1 MNQFNL
7 DLSLRAVTQ
16 EDESLVLAWANDP
29 EVRRWSWKNTLEIQ
43 TSEHRQWFKEKLAN
57 ENTGIWIMQRQGVSC
72 GLIRIEV
79 EGHIAIL
86 NYSIAAEHRGKNL
99 GTRMLCLAVEKV
111 LSEYGPLKIIAH
123 TIPKNAVSHKT
134 LEKAGFTKDTSISTA
149 RCVSYVFIG
158 DGKES

>member
-1 MNQFNL
+1 MNHFDF
-7 DLSLRAVTQ
+7 DLCFRAVTQ

-29 EVRRWSWKNTLEIQ
+29 EVRRWSWKNTLEIRK
-43 TSEHRQWFKEKLAN
+43 SEHRQWFREKLAN
-57 ENTGIWIMQRQGVSC
+57 ENTRIWIMQKRGVSC

-79 EGHIAIL
+79 EGHIAII

-99 GTRMLCLAVEKV
+99 GARMLCMAVERV

-123 TIPKNAVSHKT
+123 TIPENIASHKT
-134 LEKAGFTKDTSISTA
+134 LEKAGFMKDTSISTDSS
-149 RCVSYVFIG
+149 VSYVFIG